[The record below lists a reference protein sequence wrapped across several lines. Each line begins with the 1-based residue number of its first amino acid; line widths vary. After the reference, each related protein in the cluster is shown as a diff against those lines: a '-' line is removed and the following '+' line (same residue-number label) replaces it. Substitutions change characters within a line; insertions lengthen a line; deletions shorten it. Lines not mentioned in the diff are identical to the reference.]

1 MVGTALALLYRGAQQ
16 WRERDPDRALL
27 ASSFFFAL
35 FAYLACAVFLHLS
48 YQRYFWVLLALAS
61 AVIWALRQEA
71 ECEDESGGVGLEA
84 AT

>member
-61 AVIWALRQEA
+61 SAIWALRRET
-71 ECEDESGGVGLEA
+71 EDELVSPRVGTTA
-84 AT
+84 

>member
-1 MVGTALALLYRGAQQ
+1 
-16 WRERDPDRALL
+16 
-27 ASSFFFAL
+27 
-35 FAYLACAVFLHLS
+35 
-48 YQRYFWVLLALAS
+48 LLALAS

>member
-35 FAYLACAVFLHLS
+35 FAYLACAAFLHLS